1 MSSVTRQRPLDSRR
15 YFWFVSR
22 AYKFRDNEKLYSVSF
37 AVINWIDLFVRNEYK
52 EVMIE
57 SWKYCQANKGLEI
70 CAWCIMPSHV
80 HMIIGSES
88 NPLENIMRDMK
99 SFTSRKLRETIEQN
113 QQESRKEWLMWMME
127 RAGKSNPNN
136 DDFQLWQQ
144 HNQPIELNTNEK
156 MRERLEYVHNNPV
169 KAGFVGRP
177 EDWLWSSAGDYAGMQ
192 GLIGIRFMM

>member
-1 MSSVTRQRPLDSRR
+1 M
-15 YFWFVSR
+15 SR

-177 EDWLWSSAGDYAGMQ
+177 EDWLWSSAGDYAGMK
-192 GLIGIRFMM
+192 GLIEVRYMM

>member
-1 MSSVTRQRPLDSRR
+1 M
-15 YFWFVSR
+15 
-22 AYKFRDNEKLYSVSF
+22 
-37 AVINWIDLFVRNEYK
+37 INWIDLFVRNEYK

-57 SWKYCQANKGLEI
+57 SWKSCQANKGLEI

-113 QQESRKEWLMWMME
+113 QQESRKEWLLWMME

-177 EDWLWSSAGDYAGMQ
+177 EDWLWSSAGDYAGMK
-192 GLIGIRFMM
+192 GLIEVRYMM